1 MELGTYNPGL
11 AARGRSRG
19 YLGGG
24 LIGLQSINSGMLGEE
39 HQPSAASRVQAYYSN
54 PLALAIG
61 GLFLWAGYKRGQKV
75 QQEHPE
81 KGVGSAIVG
90 SMAWSLLGP
99 IGPGYLVGRLTS

>member
-1 MELGTYNPGL
+1 MELGTYNAGL
-11 AARGRSRG
+11 AAMGRSRG

-39 HQPSAASRVQAYYSN
+39 HRPSVASQMRAYYSN

-81 KGVGSAIVG
+81 KGVGSAVVG
-90 SMAWSLLGP
+90 SIAWSLLGP